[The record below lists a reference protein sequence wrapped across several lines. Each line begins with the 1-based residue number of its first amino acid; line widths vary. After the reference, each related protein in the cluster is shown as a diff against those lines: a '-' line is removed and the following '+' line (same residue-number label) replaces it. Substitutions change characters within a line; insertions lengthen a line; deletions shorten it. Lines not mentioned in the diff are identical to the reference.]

1 MTVIYLGPSP
11 DAKHCLV
18 FKINEATV
26 TVARTSGKG
35 PEFIRLNS
43 DSASLLKEMLERLEE
58 QLKSDTDISD
68 FFKVGYIT
76 GLRLIDVCL
85 HDEFIEY
92 FKRQQL
98 KFPHPNGKTQ
108 FEYFL
113 NKIVGAKTHITY
125 ISYLKSF
132 PYLSELYQVYETN
145 LLTPSALQ
153 TLSEIHSFNGDI
165 SIEYGG
171 FSDNHLFTIFIING
185 TEVLFPRRIKTIPHT
200 VQELYNDCI
209 NAKQILINFED
220 ITPFLE
226 KYGAKCAY
234 KILTIIGMDELCEY
248 FKHVVSKN
256 IENRLPFYPRKLM
269 KEYGFHSIL
278 TSKEPF
284 LLLDYLEQLEEE
296 LYTKYME
303 SNDNEILRNDI
314 WHLYFRDPEKIHWG
328 RFDFTKFNPQIREE
342 VLAFLR
348 ANYYIS
354 SCQHLL
360 RLYYTLVEAIES
372 LGSPTSILN
381 IKLSDAIAFRA
392 ALTSNNKLSVTS
404 ISERIYCLASFY
416 DFIALSNNLMKENPF
431 RIARVK
437 SHTQY
442 LNPTNPISHEELR
455 TVLKNLSLMSTHIQ
469 IAILILCETG
479 ARANEVCGITINEFH
494 IESNG
499 TPVLTINLRKNR
511 KARAQ
516 RGSPTFVR
524 HEISHNLAVLISDY
538 IARHEA
544 ERSAINTD
552 CILVY
557 TPSQLRQGTQRPPVV
572 LSSDT
577 LKYWL
582 DKLAG
587 PDIQCT
593 PRQIRAAIG
602 RAAFATGKNA
612 SEVAAKLGNTAQIA
626 ETHYN
631 FMLPQEEAE
640 LYDKFYDTIFQFN
653 RLTPSMSRESFGHK
667 ELYGTCS
674 NPNCSISNKNRCESC
689 SQRFTCNPIPKE
701 GAYIVS

>member
-1 MTVIYLGPSP
+1 MKLFRPVRFLAGSIVFLTLASLSSAADMSITPSDIRLEAEYSGSGDGFSGMTGYHLYVRKKDGVHSVLLTETTRDPTGMLPNYAYRAKEWNEINGNELRILNGLELKYDESKYSIIDSTPQPDEQFGQAFHLYIPSQIDFGYPETRHGTVHIQQGTFVNIRTFEKPYADYTGNFADNPYIFDLIIPPEKPEDPVQETVHLLEPYSREAAKSFDEIASSTGGKMIYS
-11 DAKHCLV
+11 
-18 FKINEATV
+18 
-26 TVARTSGKG
+26 KG
-35 PEFIRLNS
+35 PES
-43 DSASLLKEMLERLEE
+43 
-58 QLKSDTDISD
+58 
-68 FFKVGYIT
+68 
-76 GLRLIDVCL
+76 
-85 HDEFIEY
+85 
-92 FKRQQL
+92 
-98 KFPHPNGKTQ
+98 
-108 FEYFL
+108 
-113 NKIVGAKTHITY
+113 IV
-125 ISYLKSF
+125 
-132 PYLSELYQVYETN
+132 
-145 LLTPSALQ
+145 
-153 TLSEIHSFNGDI
+153 
-165 SIEYGG
+165 
-171 FSDNHLFTIFIING
+171 
-185 TEVLFPRRIKTIPHT
+185 
-200 VQELYNDCI
+200 ND
-209 NAKQILINFED
+209 
-220 ITPFLE
+220 
-226 KYGAKCAY
+226 
-234 KILTIIGMDELCEY
+234 
-248 FKHVVSKN
+248 
-256 IENRLPFYPRKLM
+256 
-269 KEYGFHSIL
+269 
-278 TSKEPF
+278 
-284 LLLDYLEQLEEE
+284 
-296 LYTKYME
+296 
-303 SNDNEILRNDI
+303 
-314 WHLYFRDPEKIHWG
+314 
-328 RFDFTKFNPQIREE
+328 
-342 VLAFLR
+342 
-348 ANYYIS
+348 
-354 SCQHLL
+354 
-360 RLYYTLVEAIES
+360 LVEAIDS

-381 IKLSDAIAFRA
+381 IKLSDAIVFRA

-416 DFIALSNNLMKENPF
+416 DFIALSNNLMRENPF